1 MTGGP
6 LISLYLFTLALFL
19 GLDVI
24 RRVPPT
30 LHAALAT
37 AMGAAAAIVL
47 VAALPAAAARG
58 PTWTAGLGVAA
69 VALGTAGA
77 FGGLLR
83 ARRLLREKWGKE
95 ARR

>member
-30 LHAALAT
+30 LHATLAT
-37 AMGAAAAIVL
+37 AMGAVAAIVVL
-47 VAALPAAAARG
+47 VALSAAGGRG
-58 PTWTAGLGVAA
+58 ATSTTGLGAAA
-69 VALGTAGA
+69 VALGTAGV

-83 ARRLLREKWGKE
+83 ARRMVREKSEKE
-95 ARR
+95 GRR

>member
-19 GLDVI
+19 GFDVI

-30 LHAALAT
+30 LHASLAT
-37 AMGAAAAIVL
+37 AMGAVAAIVVL
-47 VAALPAAAARG
+47 VALPAAGAPGA
-58 PTWTAGLGVAA
+58 TWPAGLGVVA
-69 VALGTAGA
+69 VAFGTAGV

-83 ARRLLREKWGKE
+83 VRRMVREKSEKE
-95 ARR
+95 GRR